1 MGVSGNDMRSSERN
15 SGRQGRMRPAIKG
28 TATMRIRL
36 DSITPMSVAGTAAAC
51 PDVRRGIPPGLN
63 ALGSLVVVSAN
74 VGRHDP

>member
-1 MGVSGNDMRSSERN
+1 MGVSGNDMSSSERN

-51 PDVRRGIPPGLN
+51 PDVSQG
-63 ALGSLVVVSAN
+63 
-74 VGRHDP
+74 DPAGAERSRVDGGGEREGWAA

>member
-1 MGVSGNDMRSSERN
+1 
-15 SGRQGRMRPAIKG
+15 MRPAIKG

-36 DSITPMSVAGTAAAC
+36 DSITPMLVAGTVAAC
-51 PDVRRGIPPGLN
+51 PDVSQGDPAGRN